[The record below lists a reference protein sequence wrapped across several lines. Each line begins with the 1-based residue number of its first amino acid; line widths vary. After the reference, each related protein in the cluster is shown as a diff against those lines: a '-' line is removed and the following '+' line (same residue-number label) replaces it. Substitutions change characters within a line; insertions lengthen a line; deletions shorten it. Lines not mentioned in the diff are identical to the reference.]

1 LSGSEGVR
9 VLFNLMVMSTIFAGA
24 GVTPGVTY
32 ALTHAF
38 GVGQAAQS
46 DHFAER

>member
-1 LSGSEGVR
+1 MSEAMR
-9 VLFNLMVMSTIFAGA
+9 VLFILMVMSTIFVSV
-24 GVTPGVTY
+24 GVVRGVTY

-46 DHFAER
+46 DHFAQKR